1 MRVII
6 LRGISATGV
15 PSQAFE
21 IRGRFHQ
28 STDGEA
34 RYTKVLL
41 AVSLE

>member
-1 MRVII
+1 MRVTIV
-6 LRGISATGV
+6 RGMSATGV
-15 PSQAFE
+15 PLQAFE
-21 IRGRFHQ
+21 IRGPFHQ